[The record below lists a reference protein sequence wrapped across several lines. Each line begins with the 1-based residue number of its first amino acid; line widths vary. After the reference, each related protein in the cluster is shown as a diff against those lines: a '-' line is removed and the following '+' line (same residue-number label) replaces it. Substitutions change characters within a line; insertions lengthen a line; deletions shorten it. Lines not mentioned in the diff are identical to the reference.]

1 MSCGI
6 RCFVHVFVI
15 GAASNEDS
23 EGQLP
28 VQEDLVSFQRDN
40 PDKTFYYY
48 FIDPRHRENKRDQ
61 LLVGSYMDAGVPCTF
76 VYSPFAYRTFN
87 REYKVLPEDE
97 TLFIDYAGVSVSEYD
112 FVREFGKHRHNWWY
126 LSPGCNS
133 GRLEIKR
140 AYDSSRE
147 IPKYTIFD
155 ETKVPPKL
163 SQAYKEQLLSEI
175 NKCILYVRLLPN
187 GETDSDPPE
196 WMKERDDLIRGGCR
210 STWKILRDSYEK
222 ALAGFFTVNEIDIYQ
237 FPTTRWYGVARRV
250 LDGT

>member
-6 RCFVHVFVI
+6 SCFVHVFVI
-15 GAASNEDS
+15 GAASNENS

-28 VQEDLVSFQRDN
+28 VQEDLVSFQKNN

-48 FIDPRHRENKRDQ
+48 FIDPKHRENKRDQ
-61 LLVGSYMDAGVPCTF
+61 LLFNSYIDGEVPCTF
-76 VYSPFAYRTFN
+76 VYSPFAYKTFN

-97 TLFIDYAGVSVSEYD
+97 TLFIDYAGVSASEYE
-112 FVREFGKHRHNWWY
+112 FVREFGSHRSNWWY

-133 GRLEIKR
+133 GKLEIKK
-140 AYDSSRE
+140 AYETSRE

-175 NKCILYVRLLPN
+175 NKYTLYVRLLPIE
-187 GETDSDPPE
+187 ETDSDPPE
-196 WMKERDDLIRGGCR
+196 WMKERDELIREGCR
-210 STWKILRDSYEK
+210 STWKVLRESAENILTR
-222 ALAGFFTVNEIDIYQ
+222 FFVVNDVDIYQ
-237 FPTTRWYGVARRV
+237 FPTSQWYSVARRV
-250 LDGT
+250 LEGT